1 MPPLTLAE
9 EACRRQDWRPIT
21 VPRGGEPAEFGCCPV
36 SPTASFLAAYTNK
49 TGTPVSRLSMPLPRP
64 SWESWLFLSL
74 SWTGVFSSCRAVDA
88 QRKPSATVGRL
99 HRAEAS
105 IGSAIRSAANVPRT
119 GASRWSDQTG
129 RSESRVPL
137 IGSSLVYPVPR
148 CHQQEQVYGSQD
160 QRKTGSPLCKPSRN
174 DRAMQPRQRAG
185 MVVAAGL
192 GRDEITVIGRYGGHG
207 PAGSVPDP
215 TSLNVNRPN
224 SSDLHRLT
232 RAWPG
237 SRAQD
242 LPMSSRFFAHRFF
255 NSVLCNACPSAPA
268 PSGSPH
274 STVKSQT
281 RGSESHL
288 HRPRPK
294 QPK

>member
-1 MPPLTLAE
+1 MNQQSSAVAQCHQRPPF
-9 EACRRQDWRPIT
+9 WRHIQT
-21 VPRGGEPAEFGCCPV
+21 
-36 SPTASFLAAYTNK
+36 K
-49 TGTPVSRLSMPLPRP
+49 TGTPVSRLSMLLPRP

-74 SWTGVFSSCRAVDA
+74 SRMGVFSSCRAVDA

-185 MVVAAGL
+185 MLVAAGL
-192 GRDEITVIGRYGGHG
+192 GRVKLPSSADTAVTDP
-207 PAGSVPDP
+207 PAAFQTPH
-215 TSLNVNRPN
+215 
-224 SSDLHRLT
+224 SSMSIVQTRLT
-232 RAWPG
+232 FT
-237 SRAQD
+237 D
-242 LPMSSRFFAHRFF
+242 
-255 NSVLCNACPSAPA
+255 
-268 PSGSPH
+268 
-274 STVKSQT
+274 
-281 RGSESHL
+281 
-288 HRPRPK
+288 
-294 QPK
+294 

>member
-1 MPPLTLAE
+1 MNQQSSAVAQCHQRPPLWRHIQT
-9 EACRRQDWRPIT
+9 RRGLRS
-21 VPRGGEPAEFGCCPV
+21 RGYQCYSLVHRGSHGYSC
-36 SPTASFLAAYTNK
+36 
-49 TGTPVSRLSMPLPRP
+49 
-64 SWESWLFLSL
+64 LSL
-74 SWTGVFSSCRAVDA
+74 GRACSVPA
-88 QRKPSATVGRL
+88 GRLMLNASHQPPSARL

-129 RSESRVPL
+129 RSESCVPL

-160 QRKTGSPLCKPSRN
+160 QRKTGSPLCQPSRN

-215 TSLNVNRPN
+215 TFLNVNRPN

-232 RAWPG
+232 RTWPG

-255 NSVLCNACPSAPA
+255 DSVLCNACPSAPA

-274 STVKSQT
+274 STVQSQT